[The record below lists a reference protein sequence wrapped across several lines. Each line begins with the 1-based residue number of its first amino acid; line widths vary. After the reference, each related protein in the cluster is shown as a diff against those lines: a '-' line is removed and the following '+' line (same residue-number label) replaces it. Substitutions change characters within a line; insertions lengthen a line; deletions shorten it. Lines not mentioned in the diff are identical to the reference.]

1 MNTLSVVA
9 ISVLA
14 AIFCLLLLAA
24 IAALVYVH
32 LLVRRQLASF
42 TLTVEQVSV
51 KLDSQTA
58 RIEGLVGTIN
68 GRKLEEAAQDFISQ
82 IPKQAALVS
91 RIEQAVVIFA
101 QLVKHL
107 TGESEIS
114 GSAIERARASGLE
127 PESFAP
133 NPTGERFVSRSR
145 TAEGDAIARAEESES
160 DIQSFD
166 EQSFDDQQIPE

>member
-1 MNTLSVVA
+1 MNTFGIVA

-14 AIFCLLLLAA
+14 AIFCLLSLAA
-24 IAALVYVH
+24 IAALVYVY
-32 LLVRRQLASF
+32 LRVRRQLESF

-68 GRKLEEAAQDFISQ
+68 GRKLEEAAQEFITQ
-82 IPKQAALVS
+82 IPKQAALVN
-91 RIEQAVVIFA
+91 RIEQAVVLFA
-101 QLVKHL
+101 QLVKHI

-127 PESFAP
+127 PDSYAP

-145 TAEGDAIARAEESES
+145 VAEGDAAAQAEEYA
-160 DIQSFD
+160 DDAQSFGD
-166 EQSFDDQQIPE
+166 RQSDPE

>member
-1 MNTLSVVA
+1 MTTLSVVA

-32 LLVRRQLASF
+32 LLVRRQLSSF
-42 TLTVEQVSV
+42 TLTVEQVGV

-91 RIEQAVVIFA
+91 RIENAVVIFA
-101 QLVKHL
+101 QLVKHIA
-107 TGESEIS
+107 GESEIS

-127 PESFAP
+127 PDSYAS
-133 NPTGERFVSRSR
+133 NPAGERFVSRSR
-145 TAEGDAIARAEESES
+145 TAEGDAAALAEDAEIDS
-160 DIQSFD
+160 QSFP
-166 EQSFDDQQIPE
+166 ESPDDQ